1 MTVAASTCLA
11 KISGGYDIIY
21 TQKVRNFLGTDC
33 TTILYQSRVV
43 FSPHTPQEL
52 YHSRCS
58 CLVGVADVYRNM
70 TGEFPQTLSMA
81 GCYYACQLLEPNYFM
96 VSRGITEF
104 FYLKHRQI
112 RLNPLDTMGLL
123 K

>member
-1 MTVAASTCLA
+1 MTVAASTCIA
-11 KISGGYDIIY
+11 YSGGYDIIY
-21 TQKVRNFLGTDC
+21 THRKLEIFRALTVVPVSWYIF
-33 TTILYQSRVV
+33 TI
-43 FSPHTPQEL
+43 HTPQDL

-96 VSRGITEF
+96 VSRGIAPSF
-104 FYLKHRQI
+104 SPISQNNIGK
-112 RLNPLDTMGLL
+112 
-123 K
+123 